1 MIWDQLTS
9 PEIHSLDRNI
19 PVVFT
24 VSATEQPGLHLP
36 VATDRMI
43 GEHFCTELNKAVPD
57 KVLILPIMSVGCS
70 EHHMDFIGT
79 LSIRHQT
86 FLNQAEDILSSVVRH
101 GFRNIIV
108 FNSHGGNLAVGQ
120 LLLEKFGGMHPEIQ
134 MVFATWWKIVGDSLF
149 ELNESGPGGV
159 GHAGEFETS
168 LMLHIKPELVNLEK
182 IEEVK
187 NIKSYDWGEA
197 DMLRGSKASIY
208 RSMKA
213 LTSNGVYGNPN
224 IHSAEKGRQITDMVT
239 ASMKKIVIDLY
250 NSKPNRSV

>member
-9 PEIHSLDRNI
+9 PEIDNLDRNI

-24 VSATEQPGLHLP
+24 TSATEQHGLHLP

-43 GEHFCTELNKAVPD
+43 GEYFCNEVNKVIPD
-57 KVLILPIMSVGCS
+57 KVLFLPIMSVGCS
-70 EHHMDFIGT
+70 EHHMDFTGT
-79 LSIRHQT
+79 LTIQHQT
-86 FLNQAEDILSSVVRH
+86 FLNQAEDVLTSVVRH
-101 GFRNIIV
+101 GFKNIIV

-120 LLLEKFGGMHPEIQ
+120 LLLEKFGAANPQIK
-134 MVFATWWKIVGDSLF
+134 MVFATWWKIVGESIF

-168 LMLHIKPELVNLEK
+168 LMLRINPNLVKLDK
-182 IEEVK
+182 IEDVK
-187 NIKSYDWGEA
+187 NIKGFDWGEA

-213 LTSNGVYGNPN
+213 LTSNGVYGNPGV
-224 IHSAEKGRQITDMVT
+224 HSAEKGRQITDMVT
-239 ASMKKIVIDLY
+239 VAMKKIILDLHG
-250 NSKPNRSV
+250 S

>member
-1 MIWDQLTS
+1 LGSINITG
-9 PEIHSLDRNI
+9 INNLDSNI

-24 VSATEQPGLHLP
+24 VSATEQHGLHLP

-43 GEHFCTELNKAVPD
+43 GEHFCAELNKAVPD

-70 EHHMDFIGT
+70 EHHMDFTGT

-134 MVFATWWKIVGDSLF
+134 MVFATWWKIVGEPLF

-168 LMLHIKPELVNLEK
+168 LMLHIQPELVHLDK

-213 LTSNGVYGNPN
+213 LTSNGVYGNSG
-224 IHSAEKGRQITDMVT
+224 IHSAEKGRHITDMVT
-239 ASMKKIVIDLY
+239 NSLKGIVLDLY
-250 NSKPNRSV
+250 NSK

>member
-9 PEIHSLDRNI
+9 PEIHNLDRNI

-24 VSATEQPGLHLP
+24 VSATEQHGLHLP

-70 EHHMDFIGT
+70 EHHMDFTGT

-108 FNSHGGNLAVGQ
+108 F
-120 LLLEKFGGMHPEIQ
+120 
-134 MVFATWWKIVGDSLF
+134 
-149 ELNESGPGGV
+149 
-159 GHAGEFETS
+159 
-168 LMLHIKPELVNLEK
+168 
-182 IEEVK
+182 
-187 NIKSYDWGEA
+187 
-197 DMLRGSKASIY
+197 
-208 RSMKA
+208 
-213 LTSNGVYGNPN
+213 
-224 IHSAEKGRQITDMVT
+224 
-239 ASMKKIVIDLY
+239 
-250 NSKPNRSV
+250 

>member
-9 PEIHSLDRNI
+9 PEIHALDRNV
-19 PVVFT
+19 PVVFP
-24 VSATEQPGLHLP
+24 VSATEQHGPHLP

-43 GEHFCTELNKAVPD
+43 GAHFCNELNKALPD

-70 EHHMDFIGT
+70 EHHMDFSGT
-79 LSIRHQT
+79 ISILHQT

-101 GFRNIIV
+101 GFTNIIV

-120 LLLEKFGGMHPEIQ
+120 LLLEKFGGMNPGIQ

-149 ELNESGPGGV
+149 EFNESGSGGV

-168 LMLHIKPELVNLEK
+168 LMLYIKPDLVKLDK

-187 NIKSYDWGEA
+187 NIKGFDWGEA
-197 DMLRGSKASIY
+197 DMLRRSLASIY
-208 RSMKA
+208 RSMKE
-213 LTSNGVYGNPN
+213 LSSNGVYGNAN
-224 IHSAEKGRQITDMVT
+224 IHSAEKGRQITDLVID
-239 ASMKKIVIDLY
+239 SMKKIVLDLY
-250 NSKPNRSV
+250 DTLT